1 MLIEKMQKNRVRP
14 ATGAVAQLARAI
26 ALQAI
31 GCGFDPRQ
39 LHQRQTCRLEIT
51 RRARWRAADAVG
63 VDESG
68 KESALGRNRLISG
81 RGCYP

>member
-39 LHQRQTCRLEIT
+39 LHQETPGRIAQLV
-51 RRARWRAADAVG
+51 RAR
-63 VDESG
+63 
-68 KESALGRNRLISG
+68 
-81 RGCYP
+81 P

>member
-39 LHQRQTCRLEIT
+39 LHQRPNVGFGIT
-51 RRARWRAADAVG
+51 RRARWRAAD
-63 VDESG
+63 SG
-68 KESALGRNRLISG
+68 WN
-81 RGCYP
+81 